1 MKSFFIKN
9 QFFFIY
15 FTFLFIILSLGFSIA
30 LLQDQ
35 ILVLNQ
41 DLELL
46 LKAQSTE
53 ELCKNT
59 PKKITLSVSVNLPA
73 FIIISIITYIFIRS
87 FCI

>member
-1 MKSFFIKN
+1 MNTFFIKN
-9 QFFFIY
+9 NQPFFIY
-15 FTFLFIILSLGFSIA
+15 FTFLFIIY
-30 LLQDQ
+30 LLVFFIVLQQDQ

-46 LKAQSTE
+46 LKSQSTE

-73 FIIISIITYIFIRS
+73 FIIVSILTYILIRS
-87 FCI
+87 F

>member
-9 QFFFIY
+9 QFFIIY

-46 LKAQSTE
+46 LKGQSNVATV
-53 ELCKNT
+53 
-59 PKKITLSVSVNLPA
+59 IFVSI
-73 FIIISIITYIFIRS
+73 FIFTYIFICS
-87 FCI
+87 FYI